1 MRQHDKLI
9 HTAAKKVLAPHGLFR
24 QGTSRTWLDD
34 NGYFITFVVFEPI
47 SVMQGSRLGVGI
59 NFLWEKTEGLNEILS
74 FSYGGQETGYF
85 EYKENDE
92 TFQAKMEEFAEIG
105 LQKVIEYRNF
115 KDLDYARNR
124 LEQEVSDTQENRR
137 FWEVYDLAMIC
148 FLMGDFENGVK
159 NFAYFLE
166 ILQHNFSIEWHEQ
179 FYNHCSTQIK
189 PYLTSR
195 ETAQKVVLDMI
206 KRRRD
211 FFSSKTSFKKMNKEL
226 MFKPNN
232 I

>member
-1 MRQHDKLI
+1 
-9 HTAAKKVLAPHGLFR
+9 
-24 QGTSRTWLDD
+24 
-34 NGYFITFVVFEPI
+34 
-47 SVMQGSRLGVGI
+47 
-59 NFLWEKTEGLNEILS
+59 
-74 FSYGGQETGYF
+74 
-85 EYKENDE
+85 
-92 TFQAKMEEFAEIG
+92 MEEFAEIG

-159 NFAYFLE
+159 NFEHFLE
-166 ILQHNFSIEWHEQ
+166 ILQRNFSIEWHEQ

-189 PYLTSR
+189 PFLKSR
-195 ETAQKVVLDMI
+195 ETAQKVVLEMI